1 MEINFSILYMKQQ
14 QQQQQQQLTY
24 SPYVD
29 GFMMTAQFIS
39 IVAFLISW
47 IWWVTF
53 IVGLICFVLLQVIW
67 CCRQSKIGL
76 YISAGLST
84 LAGITCT
91 IAGIVML
98 VVWKDQVQCSVW
110 RLTGGGN
117 WWSYDYYSEFE
128 KPDYCEERRWAV
140 VAFVSALLWFITSGC
155 ILYFVNIAASSSSII
170 NEPGFIVTQRNRDC
184 LPVQMV
190 WSVMALL
197 RNISGNNSSMMC
209 GLRGLGLGFY
219 FILNNTKEK
228 V

>member
-1 MEINFSILYMKQQ
+1 MPRCYYYYYYYFVANRNVSLLLLLLI
-14 QQQQQQQLTY
+14 LTY
-24 SPYVD
+24 YYR
-29 GFMMTAQFIS
+29 
-39 IVAFLISW
+39 
-47 IWWVTF
+47 WVTF

-128 KPDYCEERRWAV
+128 KPDYCEEGRWAV
-140 VAFVSALLWFITSGC
+140 VAFVSALLWFTTSGC
-155 ILYFVNIAASSSSII
+155 ILYFVKSGRHTKWEHKLQAAAADADIDTDTTTAIEMGTVVQHYHHHDDDHHQQQSPIALATTSAATTA
-170 NEPGFIVTQRNRDC
+170 VATAVV
-184 LPVQMV
+184 LPDIPNKIDNV
-190 WSVMALL
+190 
-197 RNISGNNSSMMC
+197 
-209 GLRGLGLGFY
+209 
-219 FILNNTKEK
+219 
-228 V
+228 